1 LFKNILSIM
10 KKKYFLNGN
19 IIDPHNSIEEIGG
32 LIINEEGKIEAVGKK
47 VNKNNIPSREKF
59 IDLNEKYI
67 FPGLVDMRVF
77 VGEPG
82 YEYKENFR
90 TLSNA
95 ALAGGVTSVV
105 TMPNTSPIIDN
116 VSIVDF
122 LKRRGRDKSKI
133 NIYPTASLTKNLEGT
148 NMTEFGLLKKK
159 GIIGFT
165 DGTQTIQN
173 TRLMSRIMRSAY
185 DLDCLI
191 MQHAEDY
198 ELAKNGLVNDGI
210 IATKLGLQG
219 IPDLAEKIII
229 ERDLSLLEDFNC
241 RYHISQISSSKSIN
255 IINQKKNTVN
265 FTTGVSINNLSLNEN
280 DVGDF
285 RTFLKLSPP
294 LRTEEDRKSLI
305 KGINKDLIDVIV
317 SDHKPEDEESK
328 RLTFSQAATGASGIE
343 TLLPLTLELFHNGS
357 IKLFT
362 LIKLLTSNPA
372 KILKIN
378 KGNLS
383 VGNNADFCI
392 VDLYKPWIIKKEK
405 IISKSKN
412 TCIDDK
418 KLQGQVVNTFVKG
431 EELFKI

>member
-1 LFKNILSIM
+1 M
-10 KKKYFLNGN
+10 KKQYFLNAV
-19 IIDPHNSIEEIGG
+19 IIDPKNSLDEMGG
-32 LIINEEGKIEAVGKK
+32 LIVSEEGKIEAVGKK

-59 IDLNEKYI
+59 IDLSGKHI

-82 YEYKENFR
+82 YEYKENFK
-90 TLSNA
+90 TLSSA

-133 NIYPTASLTKNLEGT
+133 NIYPSASLTKNLEGN
-148 NMTEFGLLKKK
+148 NMTEFGLLQKK

-165 DGTQTIQN
+165 DGTKTIQN
-173 TRLMSRIMRSAY
+173 SRLMSRIMRSAF
-185 DLDCLI
+185 DLGCLI
-191 MQHAEDY
+191 MQHAEDN
-198 ELAKNGLVNDGI
+198 ELSQNGMMNDGV

-219 IPDLAEKIII
+219 IPEVAEKIII

-241 RYHISQISSSKSIN
+241 RYHISQISSSKSLEVIE
-255 IINQKKNTVN
+255 KKKDQID

-280 DVGDF
+280 DIGDF

-294 LRTEEDRKSLI
+294 LRTEEDTQSLI
-305 KGINKDLIDVIV
+305 RGINKDLIEVLV

-343 TLLPLTLELFHNGS
+343 TLLPLSLELFHNNS
-357 IKLFT
+357 IKLPKI
-362 LIKLLTSNPA
+362 IKLLTSNPA
-372 KILKIN
+372 KVLKVD

-383 VGNNADFCI
+383 IGNDADFCI
-392 VDLYKPWIIKKEK
+392 VDINKPWIVKKEK
-405 IISKSKN
+405 MISKSKN
-412 TCIDDK
+412 TCIEDK
-418 KLQGQVVNTFVKG
+418 KLQGKVTNTFVKG
-431 EELFKI
+431 VELFKL